1 MHKNS
6 GIGNVKASKSCEMLH
21 FMQIRGKNP
30 EQQPNSVSQAS
41 QAKVVTDK
49 KTVDSAGDL
58 LYLYT

>member
-1 MHKNS
+1 
-6 GIGNVKASKSCEMLH
+6 MLH

-49 KTVDSAGDL
+49 KTVDSARDL